1 MSDIIKVK
9 VSYPSKNEQNLQ
21 EFLPPNINDS
31 LTSRS
36 VLSLISHPESWEAY
50 FIKWSIS
57 GEHPVGLKS
66 HQDKNLGHSW
76 VILYFTKGRIQKKLT
91 TDLVNMVLSPFTP
104 LPPMGLVNKIVVKIG
119 DVFNPPISCQDRE
132 YWLKLDLRYYIVKL
146 R

>member
-36 VLSLISHPESWEAY
+36 VLSLISHPESLEAY

-66 HQDKNLGHSW
+66 HQHKNWGHS
-76 VILYFTKGRIQKKLT
+76 
-91 TDLVNMVLSPFTP
+91 
-104 LPPMGLVNKIVVKIG
+104 
-119 DVFNPPISCQDRE
+119 
-132 YWLKLDLRYYIVKL
+132 
-146 R
+146 